1 MKNLLGFVQNYQQGG
16 YVNPFDP
23 TPTQQDVFNEY
34 DIELTDDKYLPF
46 LPTYDAMGQQFDVT
60 NYIQNR
66 QGLEAGG
73 RSALSN
79 LGQRS
84 RETSAQQ
91 GFAGMGKSLLDTTR
105 SDIVDQFGRDAT
117 RLYTGLQQDVY
128 QRQRGFGEDMLSAVF
143 DLGEDAYTMGEDG
156 GGGGDS
162 LEDLPYQ
169 GQNQITFR
177 GQNAFWDATL
187 GRYIYGTL
195 TEDEDGGTVENI
207 YGDPSDPQTPTGGV
221 DINWTESQ
229 ASGFDF
235 FTNTGQ
241 YIYLSDVNQ
250 YLVWDNNQNRYVEYT
265 GG

>member
-46 LPTYDAMGQQFDVT
+46 LPTYDEMGQQFDVT

-73 RSALSN
+73 RSALSQ

-84 RETSAQQ
+84 RERASQQ
-91 GFAGMGKSLLDTTR
+91 GFVGTGKSLLDTTR

-128 QRQRGFGEDMLSAVF
+128 QRQRGFGEDMLSAIG
-143 DLGEDAYTMGEDG
+143 DLPEDAYTMGEDG
-156 GGGGDS
+156 GGGNGGNDWMYV
-162 LEDLPYQ
+162 YQ
-169 GQNQITFR
+169 GDEFSHEGKNY
-177 GQNAFWDATL
+177 FWDAVQSKYVLGTL
-187 GRYIYGTL
+187 GGDDGAVQEVGNPGT
-195 TEDEDGGTVENI
+195 DE
-207 YGDPSDPQTPTGGV
+207 
-221 DINWTESQ
+221 INWNHTYEDPTF
-229 ASGFDF
+229 ASYQGEYLWFDPANQGF
-235 FTNTGQ
+235 
-241 YIYLSDVNQ
+241 
-250 YLVWDNNQNRYVEYT
+250 VWDAGLNKYVPYT